1 MKLKLTL
8 VRDPSK
14 QWLKLVKK
22 FEVLIQGKKKK
33 KNEKRKKNLPFTLL
47 ASCHPLTP
55 DLH

>member
-33 KNEKRKKNLPFTLL
+33 KTKKERIIFLSLSSQAVTL
-47 ASCHPLTP
+47 
-55 DLH
+55 

>member
-22 FEVLIQGKKKK
+22 FEVLFQGKKKK
-33 KNEKRKKNLPFTLL
+33 IERQKNLPFTLL

-55 DLH
+55 DLY

>member
-33 KNEKRKKNLPFTLL
+33 TKKERKIFLSLSSQAVTL
-47 ASCHPLTP
+47 
-55 DLH
+55 